1 MKSTCRNCEYIYM
14 GTNKPCECQLGFK
27 VKTVTKT
34 DDEATSKFG
43 HKVFVTDVVP
53 CNDCEEACSR
63 ASKKNKKHNYDA

>member
-27 VKTVTKT
+27 VKTVTKS
-34 DDEATSKFG
+34 DNEATAKFG

-53 CNDCEEACSR
+53 CESCESAYSKY
-63 ASKKNKKHNYDA
+63 SKKNKKRSNA